1 LWRLLLYC
9 CIGRGRKYAVVSKT
23 IQIET
28 MKNKRD
34 KRNARKGS
42 VNRVA
47 WLTTTISDKRKKL
60 ESTKSLAHNKFD
72 ADVKTNF
79 KELVTKITKFQTKAA
94 ALRRAFRLCPTGYP
108 GDG

>member
-1 LWRLLLYC
+1 
-9 CIGRGRKYAVVSKT
+9 
-23 IQIET
+23 

-60 ESTKSLAHNKFD
+60 ESTKSLAHN
-72 ADVKTNF
+72 NF